1 MSLVDTASRFIQV
14 YGDTATLSR
23 DGEGTTISLKARRLG
38 GALEAIGGGTTAQQV
53 FRVKIG
59 TDELLTSAW
68 STKAP
73 KRGDVLTIDGRA
85 RTVRDARPIKDGATV
100 GLYELEVAG

>member
-1 MSLVDTASRFIQV
+1 MSLVQTASQFIQD
-14 YGDTATLSR
+14 YGDTATLVR
-23 DGEGTTISLKARRLG
+23 EGEGTVVTLKARRLG
-38 GALEAIGGGTTAQQV
+38 GVVEAVGGGTAAQQV

-59 TDELLTSAW
+59 TAELLTSAW

-85 RTVRDARPIKDGATV
+85 RTVRDARPIKDGAVV